1 MTPQDSL
8 TLQVADALSA
18 CGIPYLLAGSFASN
32 FYGIPRSTE
41 DADFVLQLAGGVGAD
56 FAGKLG
62 AGFEFDPQL
71 SFETVTGT
79 YRQYLRHVRTSFKIE
94 LFMLCKDPHD
104 QERFGRRREQNLF
117 GRKVWL
123 LTAEDVVISKLRWAR
138 TKDKDDVRDVLSVQ
152 RDRLD
157 WPYIEKWCR
166 EHATFDLLNEIRRS
180 VPEI

>member
-32 FYGIPRSTE
+32 YYGIPRSTE
-41 DADFVLQLAGGVGAD
+41 DADFVLQLAGGAGAD

-62 AGFEFDPQL
+62 TGFEFDPQL

-79 YRQYLRHVRTSFKIE
+79 YRQYLRHVKTAFKIE
-94 LFMLCKDPHD
+94 LFMLTKDAHD
-104 QERFGRRREQNLF
+104 QERFARRREQNLY

-123 LTAEDVVISKLRWAR
+123 LSPEDVIVSKLRWAR
-138 TKDKDDVRDVLSVQ
+138 TKDKDDVKDVMSVQ
-152 RDRLD
+152 RDKLD
-157 WPYIEKWCR
+157 WGYIGKWCR
-166 EHATFDLLNEIRRS
+166 EHGTLALMEEIRRS

>member
-8 TLQVADALSA
+8 TLQVADALTA
-18 CGIPYLLAGSFASN
+18 CGISYLLAGSFASN

-41 DADFVLQLAGGVGAD
+41 DADFVLQLAGGAGAD

-79 YRQYLRHVRTSFKIE
+79 HRQYLRHVRTSFKIE
-94 LFMLCKDPHD
+94 LFMLSKDAHD
-104 QERFGRRREQNLF
+104 QERFARRREQNLF
-117 GRKVWL
+117 VRKVWL
-123 LTAEDVVISKLRWAR
+123 LSPEDVIISKLRWAR
-138 TKDKDDVRDVLSVQ
+138 SKDEDDVKDVMTVQ

-157 WPYIEKWCR
+157 WPYIEQWCR
-166 EHATFDLLNEIRRS
+166 EHGTLDLMNEIRSS